1 MGIVLAAIT
10 RGARVAFCARHTE
23 DRNRFWKRPSV
34 SLDPVVT
41 DPLTKRESI
50 GILSPSY
57 QLGGVRSMDPRTVGC
72 PDSAGPG
79 KGQAGAVICAFTVC
93 WLNRKTCPVLIPNW
107 DCCLIVASPRPC

>member
-79 KGQAGAVICAFTVC
+79 KGQAGAGNLRVYS
-93 WLNRKTCPVLIPNW
+93 VLAKPQ
-107 DCCLIVASPRPC
+107 DLPRPSSKLGLLSHCC